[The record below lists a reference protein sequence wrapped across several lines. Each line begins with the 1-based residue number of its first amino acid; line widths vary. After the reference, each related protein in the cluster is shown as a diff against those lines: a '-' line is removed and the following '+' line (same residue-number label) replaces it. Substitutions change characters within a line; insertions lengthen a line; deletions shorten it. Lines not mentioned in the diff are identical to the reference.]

1 MATDHENIIELL
13 SPREIIGQAIAL
25 LMTDHGMSRDAA
37 FARLVHASSGS
48 RRKVR
53 DIAAEIV
60 QQRREPETT

>member
-1 MATDHENIIELL
+1 MADDPENIIELL
-13 SPREIIGQAIAL
+13 SPREVIGQAIAL
-25 LMTDHGMSRDAA
+25 LMTDHGVSRDAA

-60 QQRREPETT
+60 QQREPETT